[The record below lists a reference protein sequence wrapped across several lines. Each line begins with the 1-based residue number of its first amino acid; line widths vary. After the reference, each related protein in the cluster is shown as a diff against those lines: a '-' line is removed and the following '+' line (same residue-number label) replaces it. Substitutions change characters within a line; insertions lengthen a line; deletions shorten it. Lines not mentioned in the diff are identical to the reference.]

1 MNSPKMILV
10 LAPHPDDAEFY
21 AGGTIAKMITEGARA
36 VIIIATD
43 GRRGSFAHDSETLVH
58 LRREE
63 ATQAAAVLG
72 AEPPVM
78 LGHADMELD
87 ALPPGFLREQFVR
100 LIRQYKPDVVI
111 AEDPFAQ
118 YEVHPDHRA
127 VAWAASDAISYA
139 SLPLVHPEHLAEGLE
154 PYFVPDKYF
163 YSEDPSTANKIV
175 DITGTM
181 EKKLSALAEH
191 KTQIA
196 FLVEDVLRQARL
208 AGLDL
213 DALLGDSLG
222 DPMTAVAW
230 ALKTQAG
237 KVGQQI
243 SVEYGEAFRYARFH
257 PFVESLLE
265 GGVGSGG

>member
-1 MNSPKMILV
+1 MNSPKMLLV

-21 AGGTIAKMITEGARA
+21 AGGTIAKMIAEGARA
-36 VIIIATD
+36 VIVIATD
-43 GRRGSFAHDSETLVH
+43 GCRGSLQHDSETLIR

-63 ATQAAAVLG
+63 AQQAAAVLG

-87 ALPPGFLREQFVR
+87 ALPPGRLREQFVR
-100 LIRQYKPDVVI
+100 LIRQYTPDVVI
-111 AEDPFAQ
+111 SEDPFAP

-139 SLPLVHPEHLAEGLE
+139 SLPLVHPEHLNEGLQ
-154 PYFVPDKYF
+154 PHFVPEKYF

-175 DITGTM
+175 DISDTI
-181 EKKLSALAEH
+181 EKKLAALAEH
-191 KTQIA
+191 KTQIV

-213 DALLGDSLG
+213 AALLGDSLN
-222 DPMTAVAW
+222 DPTTAVVW
-230 ALKTQAG
+230 ALKAQAG
-237 KVGQQI
+237 KVGQPI
-243 SVEYGEAFRYARFH
+243 GVEYGEAFRYARFH

-265 GGVGSGG
+265 SSEDSGG